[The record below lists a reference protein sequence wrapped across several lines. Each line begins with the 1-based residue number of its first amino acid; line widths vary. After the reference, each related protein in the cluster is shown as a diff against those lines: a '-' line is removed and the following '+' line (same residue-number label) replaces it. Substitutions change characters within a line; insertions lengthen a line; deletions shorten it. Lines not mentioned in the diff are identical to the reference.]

1 MAHAGRYPSP
11 APPPP
16 DAREA
21 GVLML
26 LYPHQ
31 EEVYTVFIER
41 AGGPAGDVHRG
52 QISFPGG
59 IREKEDAD
67 MLASAVREAEEEIG
81 VPRSGVRV
89 LRDLTP
95 LYIPVSNFLVHPFVG
110 MTDQRPD
117 FLPQPEE
124 VAQILEV
131 PLRTVLDPAI
141 RQVTDLQIH
150 SGFTLKDVPYF
161 DLSGHVVWGAT
172 AMILSEFQSWW
183 TGD

>member
-1 MAHAGRYPSP
+1 
-11 APPPP
+11 
-16 DAREA
+16 
-21 GVLML
+21 
-26 LYPHQ
+26 
-31 EEVYTVFIER
+31 
-41 AGGPAGDVHRG
+41 
-52 QISFPGG
+52 
-59 IREKEDAD
+59 

-131 PLRTVLDPAI
+131 PLRTVLDPGI